1 MPRLLDTEVLTHGAN
16 TLEVA
21 TVTATMDPRGLKSP
35 EADLDR
41 VSNTATSGDGVPPPR
56 LGVGSEAALG
66 VSAQLIQSLCSVPL
80 NVMHEAAQGPGE
92 SPKVDSPYGSH
103 SDFF

>member
-56 LGVGSEAALG
+56 LGVEGKITRGL
-66 VSAQLIQSLCSVPL
+66 
-80 NVMHEAAQGPGE
+80 
-92 SPKVDSPYGSH
+92 
-103 SDFF
+103 